1 MSLVAGSKLG
11 PYEILA
17 PLGAGGM
24 GEVYRARDTRL
35 DRTVAVKVLNS
46 TLSATPELKQRFE
59 REARAIASLNHPHI
73 CALFDVG
80 SQGGHEYLVMEFLE
94 GETLAARLRRGALPA
109 AEVFPIAIQIAD
121 ALDAAHGCGIVHRD
135 IKPGNIF
142 LTQRGHAKVLDFGL
156 AKWERE
162 TAAATAFGATIDD
175 RQLTS
180 HGAAVGTVAYMSP
193 EQALGNSVDSRSD
206 IFSFGAVL
214 YEMSAGRM
222 AFDGST
228 NAAVFDAILHR
239 RPIGADLMRPDFPAE
254 LARIIDK
261 SLEKDPELRYQHS
274 ADLRADLK
282 RAHRDFESARHL
294 PTSAAAS
301 GSASSRE
308 KKSSDSQVVA
318 AVLRRHRGK
327 AVAGIALAALLI
339 FAGAYGVVQLAR
351 KTVAPPPHQAGMNLS
366 PLTTSGSVNFVAIS
380 PDARYVAYVQ
390 DEGDSYSLWLRQVA
404 TASTVRI
411 VAPGPGRFNGVTFSP
426 DGNYLFYV
434 RHAEAPPPSSH
445 YWTLHRLPVL
455 GGTPETVVDGL
466 GSPITFSPDGKQFAY
481 VGDGAKGAELRVAAV
496 DGTGMRVLT
505 TSEFPAMLESDGPC
519 WSPDGKVI
527 ALAREVVAGR
537 WHGQLVTVPAEGGQA
552 RVIPTQERFEF
563 GQCAWMPGGRGLV
576 VTERDAATAN
586 GQLWEISYPDG
597 AAHRITNDL
606 NDYDSVSVSQDGSSI
621 VTAQRLLSSSVWIAP
636 GADSSRAYRASGSH
650 GDLDGITGLDWL
662 PDGRIVFVSSRDGS
676 NHALWIMNGD
686 GSGARRLLSGGPQDK
701 PRATVDGRSIF
712 FVSGQSGS
720 ALIWRIAPDGSGA
733 TAVTNG
739 GADFPGFDITP
750 DGRDLL
756 YLSFRSSAHV
766 GLFRQSVETGRF
778 VELPGPVGPPAISPD
793 GKTMAITPGGIVTLM
808 SLDGTGRRKLFAM
821 NTGPGEVTGR
831 GLQWTPDGKSL
842 AYIHTEKGVSNI
854 WSRPLTGGEPLQLTH
869 FNEDRI
875 FQFAFSKD
883 GKQLAL
889 SRGRADRN
897 AVLIQ
902 HFQ

>member
-1 MSLVAGSKLG
+1 MPLQAGTRLG
-11 PYEILA
+11 PYEIVA

-24 GEVYRARDTRL
+24 GEVYKARDTRL
-35 DRTVAVKVLNS
+35 SRNVAIKVLNS
-46 TLSATPELKQRFE
+46 SLTASPELKARFE
-59 REARAIASLNHPHI
+59 REARAISSLNHPHI

-80 SQGGHEYLVMEFLE
+80 SQDGQEYLVMEFLE
-94 GETLAARLRRGALPA
+94 GETLAARLSRGPLPV

-121 ALDAAHGCGIVHRD
+121 ALDVAHGCGIVHRD

-142 LTQRGHAKVLDFGL
+142 LTRRGHAKVLDFGL

-162 TAAATAFGATIDD
+162 TAAATAVGTTIDD

-180 HGAAVGTVAYMSP
+180 HGATVGTVAYMSP
-193 EQALGNSVDSRSD
+193 EQALGKSVDARSD

-228 NAAVFDAILHR
+228 HAAVFDAILHR
-239 RPIGADLMRPDFPAE
+239 RPTGADLMGPDCPAE

-274 ADLRADLK
+274 ADLRADLR
-282 RAHRDFESARHL
+282 RAHRDLNSAGRLH
-294 PTSAAAS
+294 AAGAAP
-301 GSASSRE
+301 GSAPARE
-308 KKSSDSQVVA
+308 EKSSDSQVVA
-318 AVLRRHRGK
+318 AVLWRHRGK
-327 AVAGIALAALLI
+327 AIAGSALAAVLM
-339 FAGAYGVVQLAR
+339 FAGMYGIVQFVRKSIAPEPHLASM
-351 KTVAPPPHQAGMNLS
+351 TLA
-366 PLTTSGSVNFVAIS
+366 PLTTSGGVNVVAIS
-380 PDARYVAYVQ
+380 PDARYVAYVE

-411 VAPGPGRFNGVTFSP
+411 VAPAPGRFQGVTFSP
-426 DGNYLFYV
+426 NGNYLFYV
-434 RHAEAPPPSSH
+434 RHAETPRPSSR

-455 GGTPETVVDGL
+455 GGTPEAVIDGL
-466 GSPITFSPDGKQFAY
+466 GSSITFSADGKQFAY
-481 VGDGAKGAELRVAAV
+481 LAYGPKGSELQVANA
-496 DGTGMRVLT
+496 DGTGTHVLA
-505 TSEFPAMLESDGPC
+505 TSEFPVMLDDGPC

-527 ALAREVVAGR
+527 ALGREVVAGR

-552 RVIPTQERFEF
+552 HVIPTQERFEF
-563 GQCAWMPGGRGLV
+563 GPCAWLPGGRGLIV
-576 VTERDAATAN
+576 VAQDASTAN

-597 AAHRITNDL
+597 AARRVTNDL
-606 NDYDSVSVSQDGSSI
+606 NDYRAVSVSQDGSSI
-621 VTAQRLLSSSVWIAP
+621 VTAQQQLSSSVWVAP
-636 GADSSRAYRASGSH
+636 GGDSSRAYRASRSL
-650 GDLDGITGLDWL
+650 GDLDGLTGLDWL
-662 PDGRIVFVSSRDGS
+662 PDGRIVFISSRDGS
-676 NHALWIMNGD
+676 DHDLWIMNGD
-686 GSGARRLLSGGPQDK
+686 GSGARRLTSGGTQDK
-701 PRATVDGRSIF
+701 PRTTADGRSIF

-720 ALIWRIAPDGSGA
+720 ALIWRMAPDGSGA

-756 YLSFRSSAHV
+756 YLSFRSSAHAS
-766 GLFRQSVETGRF
+766 LLRQSIETGRF
-778 VELPGPVGPPAISPD
+778 VEIPGPVGPPAISPD
-793 GKTMAITPGGIVTLM
+793 GKTVAITPSGVVTLM
-808 SLDGTGRRKLFAM
+808 SLDGTSRRELFAM
-821 NTGPGEVTGR
+821 NIGPGEVTGR

-842 AYIHTEKGVSNI
+842 AYIHTENGVSNI
-854 WSRPLTGGEPLQLTH
+854 WTRPLTGGEPRQLTH